1 MATIE
6 QSGSAET
13 DQNNVSPNQGESD
26 SVILRCNQTLK
37 LETAIQIL
45 NNTDQYKVLN
55 KVPETPKGGD
65 TYLLIPLSQKDE
77 GKKNSLLIF
86 TLKSWYYFR
95 LLKKVITLQI

>member
-6 QSGSAET
+6 QSMSATGAET
-13 DQNNVSPNQGESD
+13 DQNNVSTTQIDSD

-65 TYLLIPLSQKDE
+65 TYLLIPPSQKDE
-77 GKKNSLLIF
+77 GI
-86 TLKSWYYFR
+86 
-95 LLKKVITLQI
+95 

>member
-86 TLKSWYYFR
+86 TLKS
-95 LLKKVITLQI
+95 